1 LIWDTP
7 QPKKGVQTM
16 AQPEQR
22 QQKLTPS
29 VVLMAMQRTL
39 QAINEKDPDYEMSE
53 PFPIEISELFLYS
66 PDGANVLLVFP
77 FLGQDFVLS
86 ETEISVEND
95 GQVLVINDPLKTKI
109 LEYLVLRMRMLKD
122 LAL

>member
-1 LIWDTP
+1 
-7 QPKKGVQTM
+7 M

-39 QAINEKDPDYEMSE
+39 QAINEKEEDYEMSE
-53 PFPIEISELFLYS
+53 PFPVEISELFLYS
-66 PDGANVLLVFP
+66 PDGLSVLLVFP

-86 ETEISVEND
+86 ETEISVESN

-109 LEYLVLRMRMLKD
+109 LEYLVFRMRMLKD

>member
-1 LIWDTP
+1 
-7 QPKKGVQTM
+7 M
-16 AQPEQR
+16 AQMER
-22 QQKLTPS
+22 SQQKLTPS
-29 VVLMAMQRTL
+29 LVLAAMQRTL

-53 PFPIEISELFLYS
+53 PFPIEITELFLYS
-66 PDGANVLLVFP
+66 PDGASVVLVFS

-86 ETEISVEND
+86 EDEISVEKD

-109 LEYLVLRMRMLKD
+109 LEFLVFRIKLLRE